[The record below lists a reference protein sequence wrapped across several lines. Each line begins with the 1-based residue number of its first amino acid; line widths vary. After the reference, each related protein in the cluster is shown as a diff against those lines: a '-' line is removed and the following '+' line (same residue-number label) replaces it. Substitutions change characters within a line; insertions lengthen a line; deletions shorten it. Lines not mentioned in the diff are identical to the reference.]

1 VEPMNDSEIE
11 DFLRRYRPVAP
22 PARLRE
28 RIFSR
33 AGSHRIWP
41 WASAAAVLLIAAIAV
56 QTAAEYEVARTD
68 VKLGPA
74 AAVRVAQD
82 LTEMLGG
89 DLAAREL
96 ADFIL
101 VEQQIRTEVS
111 MHIPTGPNA
120 VPGEEVR

>member
-1 VEPMNDSEIE
+1 MNDSEIE

-28 RIFSR
+28 RIFAR
-33 AGSHRIWP
+33 AESHRIWP
-41 WASAAAVLLIAAIAV
+41 WASAAAALLISAIAV
-56 QTAAEYEVARTD
+56 QRASEYEVARTD
-68 VKLGPA
+68 LKLGPA

-96 ADFIL
+96 ADYIL
-101 VEQQIRTEVS
+101 VEQQIRS
-111 MHIPTGPNA
+111 DLRALIPIAPDA